1 MKKVF
6 IIFAFIFFMSN
17 SLAQAN
23 MLYIYEQENY
33 VNNLQQQMIN
43 TSDPS
48 MKIRLNNMVYLAYQ
62 LTEQNRALYKC
73 HLNFA

>member
-6 IIFAFIFFMSN
+6 IIFAIIFFMSN
-17 SLAQAN
+17 SLGQAN

-43 TSDPS
+43 TSNPS

-62 LTEQNRALYKC
+62 LTDCEPL
-73 HLNFA
+73 

>member
-43 TSDPS
+43 TLDP
-48 MKIRLNNMVYLAYQ
+48 KHEN
-62 LTEQNRALYKC
+62 
-73 HLNFA
+73 